1 MMDEELDAII
11 AALEERFEIACDETR
26 SQLHQDVNALI
37 ASHRSAGKP
46 VPPQLLA
53 LEHQMVEAEVVEAFD
68 NMPV

>member
-1 MMDEELDAII
+1 MLDEELDAMI
-11 AALEERFEIACDETR
+11 AAMEERFEIACDEMR

-53 LEHQMVEAEVVEAFD
+53 LEHQMVEAEVDDAFD